1 MSMKYYG
8 VQGYGLCPF
17 NLHFKDKENLNNF
30 DFLECLVAG
39 TFLNYEDSCES
50 KYILLYPCYPWQMQ
64 VQMQMQM
71 PKTLDE
77 LREYFWD
84 IFKDLITDTKEEFIK
99 ELNFIDDVYYG

>member
-17 NLHFKDKENLNNF
+17 NLHFKDKENLNTF
-30 DFLECLVAG
+30 DFLEDLVAG

-50 KYILLYPCYPWQMQ
+50 DYILLYPCYPWQMQ
-64 VQMQMQM
+64 NSM

-77 LREYFWD
+77 ARDYFWD

-99 ELNFIDDVYYG
+99 ELNFIDDIYYG